1 MVGDS
6 AAELSLLYFIVIVF
20 MVVVGRN
27 SNNTKK
33 KRILSIPGP
42 QVMALS
48 KTIKNNKKQY
58 RTAFNV

>member
-1 MVGDS
+1 V
-6 AAELSLLYFIVIVF
+6 
-20 MVVVGRN
+20 VVVGRN
-27 SNNTKK
+27 CNNTKK